1 MRHPYHRLS
10 PAGRLRLFL
19 LLLVLTLA
27 LLAAMGLI
35 HDPLAEGEAG
45 RVAPWG
51 MISLQLTHEVDAARA
66 ILDAWRGPLR
76 DRALFG
82 LGFDY
87 LFMAVYPWFL
97 SLGCALLAE
106 RTGGRTG
113 RLGIVLAW
121 LLPLAWPLDALENL
135 ALWRL
140 FADGASPAGVGLIYA
155 CALPKWLLVAV
166 AAAYLAGAGLRLGLR
181 RGR

>member
-10 PAGRLRLFL
+10 PAGRFRLFL

-35 HDPLAEGEAG
+35 HDPLAEGAAG

-51 MISLQLTHEVDAARA
+51 MISLQLTHDVDAARA
-66 ILDAWRGPLR
+66 ILDAWQGPLR

-106 RTGGRTG
+106 RAGGRTG
-113 RLGIVLAW
+113 RLGIALAW
-121 LLPLAWPLDALENL
+121 LVLLAWPLDAMENY

-140 FADGASPAGVGLIYA
+140 FIDGASPAGVALVYA
-155 CALPKWLLVAV
+155 CALPKWLL
-166 AAAYLAGAGLRLGLR
+166 AAAAAGYLAGGGVWLGLR
-181 RGR
+181 RRR